1 MRQSGENAEQWYR
14 KVARKARARGC
25 PFYPS
30 ACLAASRAAV
40 SLAAGSPGCHW
51 ERPLFDF
58 GSEAQ
63 VENLTLRTGGGVFVA
78 HAPAP
83 HLRYVNLEAT
93 LCYPTVPDCAVSRT
107 HAFTAPRLGP
117 CSVWERP
124 LFHFSPEVEVENLA
138 FRSRSRL
145 GTLQRGRSGANC
157 GVNTPV
163 CRGALHSRGCLRAEL
178 RCAGAEG
185 KGPAASRQPGLCGAN
200 RRRPPTARRTR
211 RPRCTP

>member
-14 KVARKARARGC
+14 KAARKARARGC

-78 HAPAP
+78 YAPAP

-93 LCYPTVPDCAVSRT
+93 LCYPTRV
-107 HAFTAPRLGP
+107 RLCRFQNTRVHSSPTGP
-117 CSVWERP
+117 V
-124 LFHFSPEVEVENLA
+124 FG
-138 FRSRSRL
+138 L
-145 GTLQRGRSGANC
+145 GTPTFSLQPRGRSRKLGLPIEISVGDPAARAKRSELRSEHARLSRS
-157 GVNTPV
+157 TPLQGLPEG
-163 CRGALHSRGCLRAEL
+163 RAPLRRSRGKRPGCLTA
-178 RCAGAEG
+178 AG
-185 KGPAASRQPGLCGAN
+185 PLWC
-200 RRRPPTARRTR
+200 
-211 RPRCTP
+211 